1 MKKNQI
7 FKPTPLYKEFM
18 ILDLISKDVQITQRM
33 MSDNLDV
40 SVSMINEY
48 LHKYE
53 EKGYIKKE
61 FVTPKIIH
69 YKITK
74 KGIER
79 KKLLNIHYLESSLS
93 VYTSAKENIVTFL
106 SQIINKGFKEVLFY
120 GAGEVAEIILHV
132 IHNDSSIPLKVIA
145 IVDDDVKK
153 QGKILVNIPIIK
165 MEDINKYKHDGIM
178 ISSYTNNEVIYKK
191 LVAIKYDR
199 AKILS
204 FFEN

>member
-61 FVTPKIIH
+61 LVAPKIIH

-93 VYTSAKENIVTFL
+93 VYTSAKENIVNFL

-153 QGKILVNIPIIK
+153 QGKIIASVPVIK
-165 MEDINKYKHDGIM
+165 REDINKYKHDGIL
-178 ISSYTNNEVIYKK
+178 ISSYTNNEVICKK
-191 LVAIKYDR
+191 LVAMKYSKT
-199 AKILS
+199 KILS